1 MRLAKKPREYAI
13 FFRILSS
20 CAALSARGAG
30 LRAGIALPEGRRGS
44 DVCMRKQVF
53 FRSGGAPALPGDE
66 PALFHTPYYTTHRAV

>member
-20 CAALSARGAG
+20 CAAPSARGAE

-66 PALFHTPYYTTHRAV
+66 SALFRTPYYTTHRAV